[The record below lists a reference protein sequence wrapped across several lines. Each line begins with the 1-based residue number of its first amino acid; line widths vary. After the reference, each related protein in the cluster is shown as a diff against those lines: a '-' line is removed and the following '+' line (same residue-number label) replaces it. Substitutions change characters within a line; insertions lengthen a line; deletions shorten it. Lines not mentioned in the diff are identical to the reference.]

1 MRNETDPYAP
11 PKAHDEPAGT
21 KRLSR
26 NAWVLA
32 YLISVAA
39 PFVCLRIERAIST
52 FQCILGVLA
61 GLLVHVGMIPVLAKT
76 EGMAIQPFL
85 LVLCMMGYYL
95 IVLWQYR
102 AGHAVSL
109 WSEDA
114 ERQWRTAGRFF
125 GGFIGIALAAMVVL
139 FFLRRK

>member
-1 MRNETDPYAP
+1 MRNESDPYAP
-11 PKAHDEPAGT
+11 PLTRDEPQTT

-52 FQCILGVLA
+52 FQCILGIVA
-61 GLLVHVGMIPVLAKT
+61 GLLVHVGTIPLLAKT
-76 EGMAIQPFL
+76 EGKPIQPVL
-85 LVLCMMGYYL
+85 LVLCMTGYYL

-125 GGFIGIALAAMVVL
+125 GGFIGIGFAAVL
-139 FFLRRK
+139 FLFLLRGR

>member
-1 MRNETDPYAP
+1 V
-11 PKAHDEPAGT
+11 
-21 KRLSR
+21 SR

-39 PFVCLRIERAIST
+39 PFVCLRIDRAIST
-52 FQCILGVLA
+52 FHCILGVLA
-61 GLLVHVGMIPVLAKT
+61 GLLVQVGTIPLLAKT
-76 EGMAIQPFL
+76 EGKPIQPFL

-102 AGHAVSL
+102 AGHAASL

-114 ERQWRTAGRFF
+114 ERQWRKAGWFF
-125 GGFIGIALAAMVVL
+125 GGFIGIALAAMVLL
-139 FFLRRK
+139 FLLRRQ

>member
-1 MRNETDPYAP
+1 MRNESDPYAP
-11 PKAHDEPAGT
+11 PLTRDEPQTT

-52 FQCILGVLA
+52 FQCILGILA
-61 GLLVHVGMIPVLAKT
+61 ALLVQVGMVSILGRT
-76 EGMAIQPFL
+76 EGNPLQPFL
-85 LVLCMMGYYL
+85 LVLFMMALYL

-102 AGHAVSL
+102 AGHATAL

-125 GGFIGIALAAMVVL
+125 AGFIGVGLAVSMIFSL
-139 FFLRRK
+139 MLG